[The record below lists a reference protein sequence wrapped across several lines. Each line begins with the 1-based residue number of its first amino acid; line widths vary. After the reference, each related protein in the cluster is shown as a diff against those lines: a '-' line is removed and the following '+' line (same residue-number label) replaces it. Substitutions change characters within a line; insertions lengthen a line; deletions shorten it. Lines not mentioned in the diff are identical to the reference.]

1 MKINTPEKI
10 YVHIKDK
17 PCEITFSEVIEK
29 ECSNI
34 EYIRADAF
42 IEKVCERL
50 EPILKNY
57 AGYYVGNDILRNFKN
72 DIMKEIY
79 EYNR

>member
-1 MKINTPEKI
+1 MTANKAPKKI
-10 YVHIKDK
+10 YVHKTEHLGLLTGS
-17 PCEITFSEVIEK
+17 EINITGYD
-29 ECSNI
+29 I

-57 AGYYVGNDILRNFKN
+57 AGYYVGNDILRDFKN